1 MATQIFFHVH
11 LFTPTWWNDP
21 IWRAYFSNGLVQ
33 PPNSINTSRRLESAP
48 GPDTPRRNSALKVPW
63 DLSWQLTPNSLV
75 TSLGTHICIV
85 NSIILLLQDFHVD
98 LLWAWLWLLWSGKWK
113 SFLVKQCWIWDKQL
127 HFSGFG
133 WYDEW
138 DHFYESMTVVGWMG
152 FSIQGMKEA
161 CDLILPVCLRMF
173 VRFQVCV
180 ITPGIVTIL
189 YIAEL

>member
-21 IWRAYFSNGLVQ
+21 IWRAYFLNGLVQ

-48 GPDTPRRNSALKVPW
+48 GPDTPRRNSALKAPW

-75 TSLGTHICIV
+75 TSLGTHICIFH
-85 NSIILLLQDFHVD
+85 SIILLLQDFHFD

-127 HFSGFG
+127 HFRGFG
-133 WYDEW
+133 WYAEW
-138 DHFYESMTVVGWMG
+138 DHFYESMTVCWMDG
-152 FSIQGMKEA
+152 IQYPRSEGGMWLDTTSLFKDVRSFSSMCYYPKY
-161 CDLILPVCLRMF
+161 L
-173 VRFQVCV
+173 
-180 ITPGIVTIL
+180 TIL
-189 YIAEL
+189 